1 MTDSRMKNKIGRWK
15 RYPKYR
21 DSGVD
26 WLGEIP
32 EGWELCR
39 LKHIASVNDDTLGE
53 ATDPEY
59 EILYVDIS
67 NVDEIEGIKNKEE
80 MNFKNAPSRARRK
93 VKDGDIII
101 STVRTYLR
109 AIAPMFDPESN
120 LIVSTGF
127 AVIRPK
133 NEFES
138 KFAAY
143 ALRAPYF
150 VEEVVANSVGVSY
163 PAINASELISFF
175 TALPTETEQ
184 QTIAIF
190 LDRKTT
196 QINTLIAKKQR
207 QIELLREKRAVLI
220 SHAVT
225 KGLDSNV
232 KMKDSRI
239 EWLGEIPEEWEI
251 KKLKFV
257 GRLRSGDSITSSDI
271 DEDGN
276 YPVYG
281 GNGLRGYT
289 TSYTHEGEYVLI
301 GRQGALCGC
310 INYAKGRFWASEHAV
325 VVTILKKNNVTWLG
339 ELLRSMNLNRY
350 SQSAAQPGLAV
361 ENITALSI
369 PVPPVEDQIKIS
381 DFLIK
386 KSFQINTLIDKVT
399 RSIGSLRE
407 YRTTLISAAVT
418 GKIDV
423 RREVP

>member
-1 MTDSRMKNKIGRWK
+1 MKNKIGRWK